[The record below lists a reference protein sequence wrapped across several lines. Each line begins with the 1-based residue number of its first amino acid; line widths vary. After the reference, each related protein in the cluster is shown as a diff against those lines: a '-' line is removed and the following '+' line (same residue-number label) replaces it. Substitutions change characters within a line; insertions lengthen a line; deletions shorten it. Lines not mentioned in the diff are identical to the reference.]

1 MNLPPPLPPP
11 PQHDDPIIMQF
22 RPVDG
27 QWELTEDNINR
38 IDPETGHTILHN
50 YCKYINTTPIE
61 VFQYLIETLG
71 CDVNVQDKYNNTPL
85 PYALYCFNPN
95 DGGGNIAVLM
105 YLLTQMAVNVNINIR
120 NQNDTTLLHFA
131 CDNINTLPLDVFK
144 VLIETLG
151 CDVNAQDNGKNTPLH
166 YVLYRFNPNDGGGD
180 INVLDY
186 LLNQK
191 GVDGNINNI
200 DDTTL
205 LHTACSK
212 INTLPLE
219 VFQYLIGTL
228 GCDVN
233 AQDDNWNSPLH
244 YALCCFSPNYGGN
257 ISVLTY
263 LLHQEKV
270 NGNIKDEYGEIL
282 LHAAYSNINNLPLEI
297 FEVLMKIEG
306 CDINAQ
312 DRDTNTP
319 LHYAIGRF
327 DPRNGGNITVLHYL
341 LAQKGINANIK
352 GLFGGTFLHK
362 ACENINALPLEIFK
376 VLIETLGC
384 DINAQDDKNN
394 TPLHYALENFNPND
408 GDINALTYLIN
419 QKNVDVNI
427 NNIDDTAL
435 LHSACNNIN
444 NLSLGIFKC
453 LIETMGSDINAQDDK
468 SNTPLHYALENF
480 NPNDGGDIN
489 ALAYLL
495 SQDNVDV
502 NPTCDNY
509 RIILHKACTRHPL
522 SLPNSRSSDD
532 VDNLNAE
539 CDSIL
544 CQFVGMIAER
554 CAQHILDEMS

>member
-22 RPVDG
+22 KPVDG
-27 QWELTEDNINR
+27 QWELTEDTINR

-50 YCKYINTTPIE
+50 YYRYINTTPLA
-61 VFQYLIETLG
+61 VYRFLIETLG
-71 CDVNVQDKYNNTPL
+71 CDVNAQDKYNNTPL
-85 PYALYCFNPN
+85 PYAIGRFDPRN
-95 DGGGNIAVLM
+95 GGGNIAVLM
-105 YLLTQMAVNVNINIR
+105 YLLTQKAVNVNINIR

-131 CDNINTLPLDVFK
+131 CD
-144 VLIETLG
+144 
-151 CDVNAQDNGKNTPLH
+151 
-166 YVLYRFNPNDGGGD
+166 
-180 INVLDY
+180 
-186 LLNQK
+186 
-191 GVDGNINNI
+191 
-200 DDTTL
+200 
-205 LHTACSK
+205 
-212 INTLPLE
+212 
-219 VFQYLIGTL
+219 
-228 GCDVN
+228 
-233 AQDDNWNSPLH
+233 
-244 YALCCFSPNYGGN
+244 
-257 ISVLTY
+257 
-263 LLHQEKV
+263 
-270 NGNIKDEYGEIL
+270 
-282 LHAAYSNINNLPLEI
+282 NINNLPLEI

-312 DRDTNTP
+312 DRDNNTP

-495 SQDNVDV
+495 NQMNVDV

-509 RIILHKACTRHPL
+509 RIILHKACACRPF
-522 SLPNSRSSDD
+522 SFPNSRSSDD

-554 CAQHILDEMS
+554 CVQHILDEMS